1 MAGLHVKAEL
11 QEAKQ
16 KESEASIRA
25 AALEAEVEQHRATK
39 QEMQVLLE
47 DTAQRLQVKGPHLAL
62 HHDDKYII

>member
-1 MAGLHVKAEL
+1 MSAVGPEVGSLNVKAEL

-25 AALEAEVEQHRATK
+25 AALEVEVEQHRATK

-47 DTAQRLQVKGPHLAL
+47 DTAQRLQVG
-62 HHDDKYII
+62 